1 MTMHSLG
8 LQDKGRAIKELK
20 GTSGEIKTQN
30 FKKVRSLRYCRE
42 NSKIFSLQQFFS
54 IVKITMPLRRSPLIF
69 QRTSRRSHGVISRTA
84 ERSPLSP
91 LIQVVTVLWK
101 NEPEWRKGV
110 AGLFPWINGLNGESS
125 AVREFTPLERRDVRL
140 RINGDRG
147 IIVFFLLTCW
157 SGGILCISHG
167 ATSEWRG
174 CDLGSAAVRPRKC
187 GMYVCGWQLGE
198 K

>member
-1 MTMHSLG
+1 MDSLCVK
-8 LQDKGRAIKELK
+8 DMLK

-69 QRTSRRSHGVISRTA
+69 QRTSRRSLRVISRTA

-91 LIQVVTVLWK
+91 LIQGNNPATPLRHSGSFFHSTVTT
-101 NEPEWRKGV
+101 
-110 AGLFPWINGLNGESS
+110 WINGLNGESS

-187 GMYVCGWQLGE
+187 GMYVCG
-198 K
+198 